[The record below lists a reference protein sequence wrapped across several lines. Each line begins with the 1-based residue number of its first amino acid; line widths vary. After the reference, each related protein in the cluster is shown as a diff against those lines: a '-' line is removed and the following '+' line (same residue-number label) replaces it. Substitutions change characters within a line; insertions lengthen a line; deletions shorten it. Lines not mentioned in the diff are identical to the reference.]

1 MDEVVPIIKVW
12 KNTKIDFSLEK
23 KKDIMKPIS
32 DISFPNLVELWFSY
46 NDIESIEGLSRIN
59 LPALKILDLGTC
71 LKMKDSIRSV
81 LSGM

>member
-46 NDIESIEGLSRIN
+46 NDIESIEVLSRIN
-59 LPALKILDLGTC
+59 LPALKILDLGTF
-71 LKMKDSIRSV
+71 LNMKGSIRSV